1 MHPHLPVPSLRSPAR
16 VPTCSEAPGAAA
28 LAPEAKRPR
37 GPERTGCR
45 RTTCASRAGAGGA
58 GQVRLLQPQRK
69 PVVTRRVAGRQ
80 PSPVPASRARG
91 DTFWTARWTRSAKE
105 TVPPPGR
112 RRRRR
117 RGEPAGSGEMG
128 PLRESKKEPRVQHQE
143 KEVSRSR
150 IPRLILRPHLPQQ
163 QQNKVS
169 PASESPFSEEESREF
184 NPSSSGRSA
193 RTISSNSFCS
203 DDTGCPSS
211 QSVSPVKTPSDTGHS
226 PIGFCPGSD
235 EDFTRKKCRIGTV
248 GEGGVQSARYKK
260 ESKGGVIKP
269 GSEADF
275 SSSSS
280 TGSISA
286 PEVHMSTAGNKR
298 ASFSRNRGPHGRSNG
313 ASSHKSGSSP
323 PSPREKDLVSILCRN
338 PLSPNNIHPS
348 YAPSSPSSSN
358 SGSYKGSD
366 CSPVMRRSG
375 RYMSCG
381 ENHGV
386 KPPNPEQYLTPLQQ
400 KEVTVRH
407 LRTKLKESE
416 RRLHERES
424 EIVELKSQ
432 LTRMR
437 EDWIEEE
444 CHRVEAQL
452 ALKEARK
459 EIKQLKQVIET
470 MRNNLA
476 DKDKGIQKYF
486 VDINI
491 QNKKLESLLQSM
503 EMAHNS
509 SLRDELCLDF
519 SCDSPE
525 KSLPPSTAFGKMAD
539 GLSLEE
545 QVTEEGA
552 DSELLLGD
560 SMAEGTDMLDE
571 MVTATATES
580 GDLEFV
586 HSTPGPQAL
595 KALPL
600 VSQEEGSLV
609 VEQAV
614 QTDVVPFSPAIS
626 ELLQS
631 VLKLQDSCPTSSA
644 SPDESGADSMESF
657 PESVSALMIDL
668 TPRSPTSA
676 ILLSPVEIPF
686 SKAAVEAGT
695 NRLMRELDF
704 ATYTEERLDSILSL
718 SQGGVARQYWSSS
731 FLVDLLAVAAPV
743 VPTVLWAL
751 STQRGGTDPVYNIG
765 ALLRGCCVV
774 ALHSLRR
781 TAFHIKT

>member
-1 MHPHLPVPSLRSPAR
+1 
-16 VPTCSEAPGAAA
+16 
-28 LAPEAKRPR
+28 
-37 GPERTGCR
+37 
-45 RTTCASRAGAGGA
+45 
-58 GQVRLLQPQRK
+58 
-69 PVVTRRVAGRQ
+69 
-80 PSPVPASRARG
+80 
-91 DTFWTARWTRSAKE
+91 
-105 TVPPPGR
+105 
-112 RRRRR
+112 
-117 RGEPAGSGEMG
+117 MG
-128 PLRESKKEPRVQHQE
+128 PLRENKEQRVQHHE
-143 KEVSRSR
+143 KEISRSR

-163 QQNKVS
+163 QHKVS

-193 RTISSNSFCS
+193 RTFSSNSFCS

-211 QSVSPVKTPSDTGHS
+211 QSVSPVKTPSDTGNS

-235 EDFTRKKCRIGTV
+235 EDFTKKKCKTAMV
-248 GEGGVQSARYKK
+248 GEGSIQSTRYKK
-260 ESKGGVIKP
+260 ESKAGLVKP

-298 ASFSRNRGPHGRSNG
+298 SSFPRNRGTHGRSNG
-313 ASSHKSGSSP
+313 AALHKSGSSP
-323 PSPREKDLVSILCRN
+323 PTPREKDLLSMLCRN
-338 PLSPNNIHPS
+338 QLSPVNIHPS

-407 LRTKLKESE
+407 LKTRLKESE
-416 RRLHERES
+416 RRLHERET

-432 LTRMR
+432 LARMR

-470 MRNNLA
+470 MRSSLA

-503 EMAHNS
+503 EMAHNG
-509 SLRDELCLDF
+509 SLRDELCLEF
-519 SCDSPE
+519 PCDSPG
-525 KSLPPSTAFGKMAD
+525 KSLLLSTPFGKMAD

-545 QVTEEGA
+545 QITEEGA
-552 DSELLLGD
+552 DSELLMGD
-560 SMAEGTDMLDE
+560 SMADSTDLLDE
-571 MVTATATES
+571 VVTATSTES
-580 GDLEFV
+580 GDQELV
-586 HSTPGPQAL
+586 HSTPRAKVL

-600 VSQEEGSLV
+600 AGSQEDSSMV

-614 QTDVVPFSPAIS
+614 QTDVVSFSPAVS
-626 ELLQS
+626 ELIQS
-631 VLKLQDSCPTSSA
+631 VCKLQDPCPSSSA
-644 SPDESGADSMESF
+644 SPEESGADLTESF
-657 PESVSALMIDL
+657 QESISPLMVDL
-668 TPRSPTSA
+668 TPRSPNST
-676 ILLSPVEIPF
+676 ILLSPVETPF
-686 SKAAVEAGT
+686 SKAAMEAHA

-704 ATYTEERLDSILSL
+704 AAHTEERLDGIIPL
-718 SQGGVARQYWSSS
+718 SQGSVTRQYWSSS

-743 VPTVLWAL
+743 VPTILWAF
-751 STQRGGTDPVYNIG
+751 STQRGGIDPVYNIG
-765 ALLRGCCVV
+765 ALLRGCCMV

>member
-1 MHPHLPVPSLRSPAR
+1 
-16 VPTCSEAPGAAA
+16 
-28 LAPEAKRPR
+28 
-37 GPERTGCR
+37 
-45 RTTCASRAGAGGA
+45 
-58 GQVRLLQPQRK
+58 
-69 PVVTRRVAGRQ
+69 
-80 PSPVPASRARG
+80 
-91 DTFWTARWTRSAKE
+91 
-105 TVPPPGR
+105 
-112 RRRRR
+112 
-117 RGEPAGSGEMG
+117 MG
-128 PLRESKKEPRVQHQE
+128 PLRETKKEQRVQHHE
-143 KEVSRSR
+143 KEISRSR

-163 QQNKVS
+163 QHKVS

-211 QSVSPVKTPSDTGHS
+211 QSVSPVKTPSDAGNS
-226 PIGFCPGSD
+226 PVGFCPGSD
-235 EDFTRKKCRIGTV
+235 EDFTRKKCTIGMV
-248 GEGGVQSARYKK
+248 GEGSIQSARYKK
-260 ESKGGVIKP
+260 EPKSGLVKP

-286 PEVHMSTAGNKR
+286 PEVHMSAAGSKR
-298 ASFSRNRGPHGRSNG
+298 SSFSRNRGPHGRSNG
-313 ASSHKSGSSP
+313 TSSYKSGNSP
-323 PSPREKDLVSILCRN
+323 PSPREKDLLSMLCRN
-338 PLSPNNIHPS
+338 QLSPVNIHPS

-366 CSPVMRRSG
+366 CSPIMRRSG

-407 LRTKLKESE
+407 LKTKLKESE
-416 RRLHERES
+416 RRLQERET

-432 LTRMR
+432 LARMR

-470 MRNNLA
+470 MRTNLA

-503 EMAHNS
+503 EMAHNGS
-509 SLRDELCLDF
+509 RRDELCLDF
-519 SCDSPE
+519 PCDSPE
-525 KSLPPSTAFGKMAD
+525 KSLTLTTPFGKMAD

-545 QVTEEGA
+545 QIIEEGA
-552 DSELLLGD
+552 DSELLVGD
-560 SMAEGTDMLDE
+560 SMADGTDLFDE
-571 MVTATATES
+571 MVTATTTEA
-580 GDLEFV
+580 GDLELL
-586 HSTPGPQAL
+586 HSTPGAKVLEMFPM
-595 KALPL
+595 
-600 VSQEEGSLV
+600 VVDQEEGSVV

-614 QTDVVPFSPAIS
+614 QTDVVPYSPAVS
-626 ELLQS
+626 ELIQY
-631 VLKLQDSCPTSSA
+631 VLKLRDACPSSSA
-644 SPDESGADSMESF
+644 SPDESVADSTESF
-657 PESVSALMIDL
+657 PESISALVVDL
-668 TPRSPTSA
+668 TPRNPNSA
-676 ILLSPVEIPF
+676 ILLSPVETPYTT
-686 SKAAVEAGT
+686 VDTEAHE

-704 ATYTEERLDSILSL
+704 AVSTEERLDGIIQLPRGSV
-718 SQGGVARQYWSSS
+718 GRQYWSSS

-743 VPTVLWAL
+743 VPTVLWAF

>member
-1 MHPHLPVPSLRSPAR
+1 
-16 VPTCSEAPGAAA
+16 
-28 LAPEAKRPR
+28 
-37 GPERTGCR
+37 
-45 RTTCASRAGAGGA
+45 
-58 GQVRLLQPQRK
+58 
-69 PVVTRRVAGRQ
+69 
-80 PSPVPASRARG
+80 
-91 DTFWTARWTRSAKE
+91 
-105 TVPPPGR
+105 
-112 RRRRR
+112 
-117 RGEPAGSGEMG
+117 MG
-128 PLRESKKEPRVQHQE
+128 PLRESKEPRAQHQE
-143 KEVSRSR
+143 KEISRSR
-150 IPRLILRPHLPQQ
+150 IPRLILRPHLPHQ

-248 GEGGVQSARYKK
+248 AEGSVQAARYKK

-313 ASSHKSGSSP
+313 ASSHKPGSSP
-323 PSPREKDLVSILCRN
+323 PSPREKDLVSIVCRN
-338 PLSPNNIHPS
+338 PLSPNNVHPS

-470 MRNNLA
+470 MRNSLA

-509 SLRDELCLDF
+509 SLRDELYLDF

-525 KSLPPSTAFGKMAD
+525 KSLPLSSTFDRMAD
-539 GLSLEE
+539 GFSLEE

-552 DSELLLGD
+552 DSELLVGD
-560 SMAEGTDMLDE
+560 SMAQGTDGLE
-571 MVTATATES
+571 EVVTTTTTES

-586 HSTPGPQAL
+586 HSLPGPQAL
-595 KALPL
+595 QALPL
-600 VSQEEGSLV
+600 VSQEECSVV
-609 VEQAV
+609 VEQGV
-614 QTDVVPFSPAIS
+614 QTDVVPFSPAFS
-626 ELLQS
+626 EIMPS
-631 VLKLQDSCPTSSA
+631 VLKLQDSCPTTSA

-657 PESVSALMIDL
+657 PESISAFTLDL
-668 TPRSPTSA
+668 TPRSPNSA
-676 ILLSPVEIPF
+676 ILLSPVEMPF
-686 SKAAVEAGT
+686 SKAAMEAGT

-704 ATYTEERLDSILSL
+704 AAYTEERLDSILSL
-718 SQGGVARQYWSSS
+718 SQGGVVRQYWSSS

-743 VPTVLWAL
+743 VPTVLWAF
-751 STQRGGTDPVYNIG
+751 STQRGGIDPVYSIG

>member
-1 MHPHLPVPSLRSPAR
+1 
-16 VPTCSEAPGAAA
+16 
-28 LAPEAKRPR
+28 
-37 GPERTGCR
+37 
-45 RTTCASRAGAGGA
+45 
-58 GQVRLLQPQRK
+58 
-69 PVVTRRVAGRQ
+69 
-80 PSPVPASRARG
+80 
-91 DTFWTARWTRSAKE
+91 
-105 TVPPPGR
+105 
-112 RRRRR
+112 
-117 RGEPAGSGEMG
+117 MG
-128 PLRESKKEPRVQHQE
+128 PLRETKKEQRVQHHE
-143 KEVSRSR
+143 KEISRSR
-150 IPRLILRPHLPQQ
+150 IPRLILRPHLPRQQ
-163 QQNKVS
+163 HQVS

-211 QSVSPVKTPSDTGHS
+211 QSVSPVKTPSDAGSS
-226 PIGFCPGSD
+226 PVGFCPGSD
-235 EDFTRKKCRIGTV
+235 EDFTRKKCTVGMV
-248 GEGGVQSARYKK
+248 GEGSIQSARPKK
-260 ESKGGVIKP
+260 EPKSGLVKPAHRVRCVSRAQSTLVDLNSK

-286 PEVHMSTAGNKR
+286 PEVPMSAAGSKR
-298 ASFSRNRGPHGRSNG
+298 SSFSRKTTWITVRSDFMLIHRGPHGRSNG
-313 ASSHKSGSSP
+313 ASSYKSGNSP
-323 PSPREKDLVSILCRN
+323 PSPREKDLLSMLCRN
-338 PLSPNNIHPS
+338 QLSPVNIHPS

-375 RYMSCG
+375 RYTSCG

-407 LRTKLKESE
+407 LKTRLKESE

-432 LTRMR
+432 LARMR

-459 EIKQLKQVIET
+459 EIQQLKQVIET
-470 MRNNLA
+470 MRSSLA

-503 EMAHNS
+503 EMAHNG

-519 SCDSPE
+519 PCDSPE
-525 KSLPPSTAFGKMAD
+525 KGLALSMAFGPTAD
-539 GLSLEE
+539 ALTPEE
-545 QVTEEGA
+545 PAMEAGA
-552 DSELLLGD
+552 NSELLG
-560 SMAEGTDMLDE
+560 EHGTDVFAEL
-571 MVTATATES
+571 VTATTVEA
-580 GDLEFV
+580 GDLELLRA
-586 HSTPGPQAL
+586 SPGA
-595 KALPL
+595 K
-600 VSQEEGSLV
+600 VFEMEGQEEGSAV
-609 VEQAV
+609 AEQAV
-614 QTDVVPFSPAIS
+614 QTDVVPYSPAVS
-626 ELLQS
+626 ELIRH
-631 VLKLQDSCPTSSA
+631 VLKLQDPCPCSSTS
-644 SPDESGADSMESF
+644 PEDESRADSMESF
-657 PESVSALMIDL
+657 LESISAIVVDL
-668 TPRSPTSA
+668 TPRNPNSA
-676 ILLSPVEIPF
+676 ILLSPVETP
-686 SKAAVEAGT
+686 SAEVGPEARG

-704 ATYTEERLDSILSL
+704 AGSAEERLNGLVPLSG
-718 SQGGVARQYWSSS
+718 GGVVGRYWSSS

-743 VPTVLWAL
+743 VPTVLWAF
-751 STQRGGTDPVYNIG
+751 STQRGGTDPIYNIG
-765 ALLRGCCVV
+765 ALLRGCCMV

-781 TAFHIKT
+781 TTCHIRP

>member
-1 MHPHLPVPSLRSPAR
+1 MVGLDSLWQQ
-16 VPTCSEAPGAAA
+16 C
-28 LAPEAKRPR
+28 K
-37 GPERTGCR
+37 
-45 RTTCASRAGAGGA
+45 
-58 GQVRLLQPQRK
+58 QV
-69 PVVTRRVAGRQ
+69 
-80 PSPVPASRARG
+80 
-91 DTFWTARWTRSAKE
+91 
-105 TVPPPGR
+105 PPGR
-112 RRRRR
+112 RQRR
-117 RGEPAGSGEMG
+117 RGEPEGSSAMG
-128 PLRESKKEPRVQHQE
+128 PLRESKEQRGQHHE
-143 KEVSRSR
+143 KEISRSR

-163 QQNKVS
+163 QHKVS

-211 QSVSPVKTPSDTGHS
+211 QSVSPVKTPSDSGNS
-226 PIGFCPGSD
+226 PVGFRPGSD
-235 EDFTRKKCRIGTV
+235 EDFTRKKGTIGMV
-248 GEGGVQSARYKK
+248 GEGSIQSARYKK
-260 ESKGGVIKP
+260 EPKAGFVKP

-286 PEVHMSTAGNKR
+286 PEVHMSAAGSKR
-298 ASFSRNRGPHGRSNG
+298 SSFSRNRGPHGRSNG
-313 ASSHKSGSSP
+313 ASSHMSGNSP
-323 PSPREKDLVSILCRN
+323 PSPREKDLLSMLCRN
-338 PLSPNNIHPS
+338 QLSPVTIHPN

-381 ENHGV
+381 ENHGI

-407 LRTKLKESE
+407 LKTKLKESE
-416 RRLHERES
+416 RRLHERET

-432 LTRMR
+432 LARMR

-470 MRNNLA
+470 MRSSLA

-503 EMAHNS
+503 EMAHNGT
-509 SLRDELCLDF
+509 LRDELCLDF
-519 SCDSPE
+519 PCDSPE
-525 KSLPPSTAFGKMAD
+525 KSFTRNTPFGKVAE

-545 QVTEEGA
+545 QVTEEGT
-552 DSELLLGD
+552 DSELLVGE
-560 SMAEGTDMLDE
+560 SMVDGTDLFDE
-571 MVTATATES
+571 MVTATTTEA
-580 GDLEFV
+580 GDLELL
-586 HSTPGPQAL
+586 HSTSGPKVL
-595 KALPL
+595 ETVP
-600 VSQEEGSLV
+600 VTVDQEEGSMV

-614 QTDVVPFSPAIS
+614 QTDVVPYSPAVS
-626 ELLQS
+626 ELIQY
-631 VLKLQDSCPTSSA
+631 VLKLQDACPSSSA
-644 SPDESGADSMESF
+644 SPEESAADSTESF
-657 PESVSALMIDL
+657 PESISAFLVDL
-668 TPRSPTSA
+668 TPRNPNSA
-676 ILLSPVEIPF
+676 ILLSPVETPHT
-686 SKAAVEAGT
+686 VVGLEAHA

-704 ATYTEERLDSILSL
+704 ASSTEERWDSIIPLA
-718 SQGGVARQYWSSS
+718 QGAVGKQYWSSS
-731 FLVDLLAVAAPV
+731 FLVDLLAVAAPM
-743 VPTVLWAL
+743 VPTVLWAF

>member
-1 MHPHLPVPSLRSPAR
+1 MSQIFSALPSDVHRL
-16 VPTCSEAPGAAA
+16 PTGYQC
-28 LAPEAKRPR
+28 K
-37 GPERTGCR
+37 
-45 RTTCASRAGAGGA
+45 
-58 GQVRLLQPQRK
+58 QV
-69 PVVTRRVAGRQ
+69 
-80 PSPVPASRARG
+80 
-91 DTFWTARWTRSAKE
+91 
-105 TVPPPGR
+105 PPGR
-112 RRRRR
+112 RQRR
-117 RGEPAGSGEMG
+117 RGEPEGSSAMG
-128 PLRESKKEPRVQHQE
+128 PLRESKEQRGQHHE
-143 KEVSRSR
+143 KEISRSR

-163 QQNKVS
+163 QHKVS

-211 QSVSPVKTPSDTGHS
+211 QSVSPVKTPSDSGNS
-226 PIGFCPGSD
+226 PVGFRPGSD
-235 EDFTRKKCRIGTV
+235 EDFTRKKGTIGMV
-248 GEGGVQSARYKK
+248 GEGSIQSARYKK
-260 ESKGGVIKP
+260 EPKAGFVKP

-286 PEVHMSTAGNKR
+286 PEVHMSAAGSKR
-298 ASFSRNRGPHGRSNG
+298 SSFSRNRGPHGRSNG
-313 ASSHKSGSSP
+313 ASSHMSGNSP
-323 PSPREKDLVSILCRN
+323 PSPREKDLLSMLCRN
-338 PLSPNNIHPS
+338 QLSPVTIHPN

-366 CSPVMRRSG
+366 CSPVMR
-375 RYMSCG
+375 
-381 ENHGV
+381 E
-386 KPPNPEQYLTPLQQ
+386 T
-400 KEVTVRH
+400 
-407 LRTKLKESE
+407 
-416 RRLHERES
+416 

-432 LTRMR
+432 LARMR

-470 MRNNLA
+470 MRSSLA

-503 EMAHNS
+503 EMAHNGT
-509 SLRDELCLDF
+509 LRDELCLDF
-519 SCDSPE
+519 PCDSPE
-525 KSLPPSTAFGKMAD
+525 KSFTRNTPFGKVAE

-545 QVTEEGA
+545 QVTEEGT
-552 DSELLLGD
+552 DSELLVGE
-560 SMAEGTDMLDE
+560 SMVDGTDLFDE
-571 MVTATATES
+571 MVTATTTEA
-580 GDLEFV
+580 GDLELL
-586 HSTPGPQAL
+586 HSTSGPKVL
-595 KALPL
+595 ETVP
-600 VSQEEGSLV
+600 VTVDQEEGSMV

-614 QTDVVPFSPAIS
+614 QTDVVPYSPAVS
-626 ELLQS
+626 ELIQY
-631 VLKLQDSCPTSSA
+631 VLKLQDACPSSSA
-644 SPDESGADSMESF
+644 SPEESAADSTESF
-657 PESVSALMIDL
+657 PESISAFLVDL
-668 TPRSPTSA
+668 TPRNPNSA
-676 ILLSPVEIPF
+676 ILLSPVETPHT
-686 SKAAVEAGT
+686 VVGLEAHA

-704 ATYTEERLDSILSL
+704 ASSTEERWDSIIPLA
-718 SQGGVARQYWSSS
+718 QGAVGKQYWSSS
-731 FLVDLLAVAAPV
+731 FLVDLLAVAAPM
-743 VPTVLWAL
+743 VPTVLWAF

>member
-1 MHPHLPVPSLRSPAR
+1 MNVIERQ
-16 VPTCSEAPGAAA
+16 SE
-28 LAPEAKRPR
+28 E
-37 GPERTGCR
+37 
-45 RTTCASRAGAGGA
+45 
-58 GQVRLLQPQRK
+58 
-69 PVVTRRVAGRQ
+69 
-80 PSPVPASRARG
+80 
-91 DTFWTARWTRSAKE
+91 KE
-105 TVPPPGR
+105 Q
-112 RRRRR
+112 
-117 RGEPAGSGEMG
+117 
-128 PLRESKKEPRVQHQE
+128 RVQHQE
-143 KEVSRSR
+143 KEFSRSR
-150 IPRLILRPHLPQQ
+150 IPRLILRPHLPQQQQQ

-235 EDFTRKKCRIGTV
+235 EDFTRKKCRIGMV
-248 GEGGVQSARYKK
+248 GEGNIQSARYKK
-260 ESKGGVIKP
+260 ESKGGIIKP

-286 PEVHMSTAGNKR
+286 PEVHMSTTGNKR

-313 ASSHKSGSSP
+313 APSHKSGSSP
-323 PSPREKDLVSILCRN
+323 PSPREKDLVSMLCRN
-338 PLSPNNIHPS
+338 PLSPSNIHPS

-424 EIVELKSQ
+424 EIMELKSQ
-432 LTRMR
+432 LARMR

-470 MRNNLA
+470 MRSSLA

-519 SCDSPE
+519 SFDSPE
-525 KSLPPSTAFGKMAD
+525 KSLPLSSTYDKMAD

-545 QVTEEGA
+545 QITEEGA
-552 DSELLLGD
+552 DSELLVGD
-560 SMAEGTDMLDE
+560 SMAEGTDLLDE
-571 MVTATATES
+571 IVTATTTES

-595 KALPL
+595 KPLPL
-600 VSQEEGSLV
+600 VSQEEGIVV

-657 PESVSALMIDL
+657 SESISALMVDL
-668 TPRSPTSA
+668 TPRSPNSA

-686 SKAAVEAGT
+686 SKAATEARA

-704 ATYTEERLDSILSL
+704 AACTEERLDSILSL
-718 SQGGVARQYWSSS
+718 SQGGVVRQYWSSS

-743 VPTVLWAL
+743 VPTVLWVF

-781 TAFHIKT
+781 TAFHMKT

>member
-1 MHPHLPVPSLRSPAR
+1 MMSQFFS
-16 VPTCSEAPGAAA
+16 A
-28 LAPEAKRPR
+28 LLSDAYPLQT
-37 GPERTGCR
+37 GP
-45 RTTCASRAGAGGA
+45 
-58 GQVRLLQPQRK
+58 Q
-69 PVVTRRVAGRQ
+69 
-80 PSPVPASRARG
+80 
-91 DTFWTARWTRSAKE
+91 
-105 TVPPPGR
+105 VPPPGR
-112 RRRRR
+112 RQRR
-117 RGEPAGSGEMG
+117 RGDPVGSRAMG
-128 PLRESKKEPRVQHQE
+128 PLRETKRVQHHE
-143 KEVSRSR
+143 KEISRSR

-163 QQNKVS
+163 QHKVS

-184 NPSSSGRSA
+184 NASSSGRSA

-211 QSVSPVKTPSDTGHS
+211 QSVSPVKTPSDTGNS

-235 EDFTRKKCRIGTV
+235 EDFSRKKCTVGMV
-248 GEGGVQSARYKK
+248 GEGSIQSSRYKK
-260 ESKGGVIKP
+260 EPKSGLVKP

-286 PEVHMSTAGNKR
+286 PEVHMSAPGSKR
-298 ASFSRNRGPHGRSNG
+298 SSFSRNRGPHGRSNG
-313 ASSHKSGSSP
+313 ASSYKSGNSP
-323 PSPREKDLVSILCRN
+323 PSPREKDFLSMLCRN
-338 PLSPNNIHPS
+338 QLSPVNIHPS

-366 CSPVMRRSG
+366 GSPVMRRSG

-407 LRTKLKESE
+407 LKTKLKESE

-432 LTRMR
+432 LARMR

-459 EIKQLKQVIET
+459 EIKQLRQVIET
-470 MRNNLA
+470 MRSSLV

-503 EMAHNS
+503 EMAHS
-509 SLRDELCLDF
+509 GSLRDELCLDF
-519 SCDSPE
+519 PCDSPE
-525 KSLPPSTAFGKMAD
+525 KSLPLGTPFGKMAD
-539 GLSLEE
+539 GLALEE
-545 QVTEEGA
+545 QVVEEGA
-552 DSELLLGD
+552 DRELLVGGGRAD
-560 SMAEGTDMLDE
+560 GTDLFDG
-571 MVTATATES
+571 MVTAATGEAP
-580 GDLEFV
+580 DLELLR
-586 HSTPGPQAL
+586 SPRGAEAL
-595 KALPL
+595 ELLPL
-600 VSQEEGSLV
+600 AGGPEEGGVL

-614 QTDVVPFSPAIS
+614 QTDVVPYSPAVS
-626 ELLQS
+626 ELIQH
-631 VLKLQDSCPTSSA
+631 VLKLQDPCPSSPA
-644 SPDESGADSMESF
+644 SPDESGADSTESF
-657 PESVSALMIDL
+657 PESFLACLVDL
-668 TPRSPTSA
+668 TPRNPNSA
-676 ILLSPVEIPF
+676 ILLSPVETP
-686 SKAAVEAGT
+686 SAAGGPAAPA

-704 ATYTEERLDSILSL
+704 AGSVEERLDVVVPLPR
-718 SQGGVARQYWSSS
+718 GVAGRQYWSSS

-743 VPTVLWAL
+743 VPTVLWAF